1 MKTVEVLGPGCANC
15 KKLAANVEVAA
26 KELGI
31 DCKVE
36 KITDIHVITGY
47 RVMFTPALAI
57 DGVVKSSGKVLS
69 VEQIKKILAETQGE
83 KG

>member
-15 KKLAANVEVAA
+15 RKLAANAEAA
-26 KELGI
+26 VRELGI

-36 KITDIHVITGY
+36 KITDMNVITGY
-47 RVMFTPALAI
+47 RVMLTPALAV

-69 VEQIKKILAETQGE
+69 VEQIKQLLAGS
-83 KG
+83 